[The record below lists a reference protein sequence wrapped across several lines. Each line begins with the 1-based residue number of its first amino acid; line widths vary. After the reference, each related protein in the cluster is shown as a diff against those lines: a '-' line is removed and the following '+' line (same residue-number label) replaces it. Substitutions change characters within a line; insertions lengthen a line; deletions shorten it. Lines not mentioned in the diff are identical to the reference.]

1 MIVTEQWKERARY
14 SLQLLF
20 SFSRVYINQ
29 CFAKGGWWI
38 PEQKLEDYKYKIK
51 DLVVILLLNSLVFFM
66 LKVLT
71 RTLNLSG
78 NIAVKVDN

>member
-1 MIVTEQWKERARY
+1 MTEQWKERTRY

-29 CFAKGGWWI
+29 RFAKGGWWI

-78 NIAVKVDN
+78 NIVVKVNK

>member
-20 SFSRVYINQ
+20 SFNRVYINQ
-29 CFAKGGWWI
+29 GFAKGGWWI

-78 NIAVKVDN
+78 NIVVKINK

>member
-14 SLQLLF
+14 FLQLLF
-20 SFSRVYINQ
+20 SFNRVYINQ

-78 NIAVKVDN
+78 NIVVKVNK

>member
-29 CFAKGGWWI
+29 RFAKGGWWI

>member
-1 MIVTEQWKERARY
+1 MIVTEQWKERTRY
-14 SLQLLF
+14 FLQLLF
-20 SFSRVYINQ
+20 SFSRVYMNQ

-51 DLVVILLLNSLVFFM
+51 DLVVILLLNSLAFFM

-78 NIAVKVDN
+78 NIVVKVNK

>member
-29 CFAKGGWWI
+29 RFAKGGWWI

-78 NIAVKVDN
+78 NIVVKVNK

>member
-1 MIVTEQWKERARY
+1 MTEQWKERARY

-29 CFAKGGWWI
+29 RFAKGGWWI

-78 NIAVKVDN
+78 NIVVKVNK

>member
-1 MIVTEQWKERARY
+1 MTEQWKERARY
-14 SLQLLF
+14 FLQLLF

-29 CFAKGGWWI
+29 RFAKGGWWI

-78 NIAVKVDN
+78 NIAVKVNK

>member
-1 MIVTEQWKERARY
+1 MTEQWKERTRY
-14 SLQLLF
+14 FLQLLF
-20 SFSRVYINQ
+20 SFSRVYMNQ

-51 DLVVILLLNSLVFFM
+51 DLVVILLLNSLAFFM

-78 NIAVKVDN
+78 NIVVKVNK

>member
-29 CFAKGGWWI
+29 GFAKGGWWI

-78 NIAVKVDN
+78 NIVVKVNN

>member
-1 MIVTEQWKERARY
+1 MTEQWKERARY

-29 CFAKGGWWI
+29 RFAKGGWWI